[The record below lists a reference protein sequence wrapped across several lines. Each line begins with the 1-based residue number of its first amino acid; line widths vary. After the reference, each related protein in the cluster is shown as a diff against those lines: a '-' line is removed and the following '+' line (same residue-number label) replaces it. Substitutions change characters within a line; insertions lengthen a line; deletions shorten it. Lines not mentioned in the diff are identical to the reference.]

1 MNWQRPRYSRVEM
14 IVAGLMGFVLAWALM
29 TWTACIKR
37 PPTPSP
43 PIIDTAADTCNT
55 TNPKGAP
62 NGQQNS

>member
-1 MNWQRPRYSRVEM
+1 MSWQRPRYSRVEV
-14 IVAGLMGFVLAWALM
+14 IVAGLMGFVLAWMLM
-29 TWTACIKR
+29 AAACIKR

-43 PIIDTAADTCNT
+43 PIIDTAADTCET